1 MNSNTFFYK
10 ISGKSVGKLFIYIY
24 ALNYST
30 KKKKGKKQRILYST
44 LLEIP
49 LNNNE
54 KYVEKNDQIYKSY
67 PVFYYA
73 V

>member
-1 MNSNTFFYK
+1 MRA
-10 ISGKSVGKLFIYIY
+10 KL
-24 ALNYST
+24 LNR
-30 KKKKGKKQRILYST
+30 KKGKKKQRILYST

-54 KYVEKNDQIYKSY
+54 KYVEKTTKSINHTQFSIMLYKYTYISSY
-67 PVFYYA
+67 IEPKSKMDIA

>member
-1 MNSNTFFYK
+1 MRS
-10 ISGKSVGKLFIYIY
+10 KL
-24 ALNYST
+24 LKR
-30 KKKKGKKQRILYST
+30 KKEKKEGILYST

-54 KYVEKNDQIYKSY
+54 KYVEKKKNDQIYKSY

>member
-10 ISGKSVGKLFIYIY
+10 ISGKSVGKLFIYLC
-24 ALNYST
+24 AKLLNE
-30 KKKKGKKQRILYST
+30 KKKGKKQRILYST